1 MNKIRHS
8 KFNNTGLLFEL
19 LVRKITSDIISN
31 RDSKAVGII
40 KKYFTNTE
48 LAKEYKLYS
57 SLISSKLSEN
67 KAESLISSAL
77 DLSKK
82 INRKTLR
89 SEKYNLIKEIKEN
102 YDIEDFFKTKINNY
116 TQYAS
121 IYTLIESHN
130 SPEFIEPSQI
140 IENKCTLLEHISNK
154 GVDKDQVKDDV
165 LEEYVKFDKGTRLLA
180 YKILVD
186 KFNKKY
192 STLNHN
198 QQIVLKEYINSIS
211 NSPKLKDFIN
221 TQLTVVKREI
231 QLLTSRVSDQTT
243 KIKLNEILTLI
254 KPLEK
259 KDEVKD
265 ADVLNLLQYFGLISE
280 LKQSQK

>member
-1 MNKIRHS
+1 MKISHNKY
-8 KFNNTGLLFEL
+8 KNTGILFEL
-19 LVRKITSDIISN
+19 LVRKITSDLISN
-31 RDSKAVGII
+31 RDSKAVGVI

-48 LAKEYKLYS
+48 LAKEYKLYQ
-57 SLISSKLSEN
+57 SLISSKLNEN

-116 TQYAS
+116 KEYAS

-154 GVDKDQVKDDV
+154 DVDKNQVKDDV
-165 LEEYVKFDKGTRLLA
+165 LEEYVKFDKGTRLLT

-198 QQIVLKEYINSIS
+198 QQLVLKEYINSIS

-221 TQLTVVKREI
+221 AQLVVVKKEI
-231 QLLTSRVSDQTT
+231 SLLTNRVVDQTT

-280 LKQSQK
+280 LKQVQK